1 MAHDSATHPL
11 GMKRRYDLLYV
22 IGALVSS
29 PVLAIGLLRTGKWR
43 TDWKGRFGKT
53 PSLPEDP
60 RPTLLLHGVS
70 VGEVNATREFVARLN
85 LADSPPVR
93 LVISATTNTGFDR
106 ARELYGGDHPVVRY
120 PFDFSWMVGR
130 FLDRLRPRVVA
141 LMELEVWPNLAQEC
155 RNRGIPLVVINGR
168 LSDSSFGTY
177 RWARRWVR
185 PMFEGLAAV
194 AAQTEEY
201 AQRFRELGTPPER
214 VTVTDTMKWDTV
226 RLVDDVEGAAELG
239 AAMGIDPSRPLVV
252 AGSTGPGEEELLI
265 GDRPPGVQLMLVPR
279 KPERF
284 EEVARLGQGMVRRS
298 ERPDGFAGDARGG
311 GGDLFLLDTMGE
323 LTKAYALSDVAIVGR
338 SFVPLGGS
346 DPIEPVAL
354 GKPTLIGPRHE
365 NFREVVSALEAGG
378 GIRVTD
384 RPMEAARELL
394 AAGDEA
400 GAMACAGREVIRNR
414 QGATE
419 RHAQLLLGFLG
430 NRADDQAGGGDKTS
444 SEGDRSGK
452 RRSGRRLRRFILGA
466 LGLYVAAGY
475 LTTAFSWVD
484 VAGPVDPGLSLP
496 TPERILLSGV
506 FSVHTERSH
515 DARGTR
521 EQVAAAASSAGLDF
535 VVIGDHPP
543 DDRRPDWELWEPE
556 FFDGIFIDGGVEIR
570 APQAGKVLAMG
581 VDSTFKQWNGG
592 LGSFLGFLNDRK
604 ATTIVVHGR
613 GPRES
618 ERWIHQRISGV
629 QGWEVLDISESAR
642 SRLRGP
648 WSLYHLLTSIIG
660 YPLGLADES
669 LLHSM
674 REGFDTPTVAAY
686 DSLRLRGPLTATAGL
701 NVHPKLRLGPVL
713 VPSYGPFFRTLVSH
727 LAVEQPLPSDPAWA
741 QNTITDGLRRGE
753 LFISLGDHLV
763 ARGFRLRAV
772 LEGGYG
778 APMGADAPAQP
789 GMALRG
795 GFEED
800 PGRKVVYR
808 ILRNGREVEWILGPE
823 LEWEPVRSGI
833 HRVEVYSYGARMGNV
848 FFRLKPW
855 IFANPIGLT
864 GGG

>member
-1 MAHDSATHPL
+1 
-11 GMKRRYDLLYV
+11 MKRRYDLLYA

-53 PSLPEDP
+53 PALPEDE

-70 VGEVNATREFVARLN
+70 VGEVNATRELVARLDR
-85 LADSPPVR
+85 AGSPPVR
-93 LVISATTNTGFDR
+93 LIISATTNTGFDR
-106 ARELYGGDHPVVRY
+106 ARDLYGDRHPVVRY

-141 LMELEVWPNLAQEC
+141 LMELEVWPNLVQEC
-155 RNRGIPLVVINGR
+155 RRRGISLVVINGR

-185 PMFEGLAAV
+185 PMFEDLTAV

-201 AQRFRELGTPPER
+201 AQRFRDLGTPPGR
-214 VTVTDTMKWDTV
+214 VTVTDNMKWDTV
-226 RLVDDVEGAAELG
+226 RLVDEVEGAAELG
-239 AAMGIDPSRPLVV
+239 AAMGIDSSRPLVV
-252 AGSTGPGEEELLI
+252 AGSTGPGEEDLLI
-265 GDRPPGVQLMLVPR
+265 RDRPTDVQLMLVPR

-284 EEVARLGQGMVRRS
+284 EEVARLAPAMVRRS
-298 ERPDGFAGDARGG
+298 ERPDGFAGEGG
-311 GGDLFLLDTMGE
+311 RDGADLFLLDTMGE
-323 LTKAYALSDVAIVGR
+323 LTKAYALADVAIVGH
-338 SFVPLGGS
+338 SFVPWGGS

-365 NFREVVSALEAGG
+365 NFREVVSALEGG
-378 GIRVTD
+378 GGSRVTD
-384 RPMEAARELL
+384 RPMEAASELL
-394 AAGDEA
+394 AAGDKA
-400 GAMACAGREVIRNR
+400 RAMAEAGREVIRKR

-419 RHAQLLLGFLG
+419 RHAHLLLGLLG
-430 NRADDQAGGGDKTS
+430 GENDDPVRDGSGTD
-444 SEGDRSGK
+444 SEEGMSGK
-452 RRSGRRLRRFILGA
+452 GRPRRRLGRLIVGA
-466 LGLYVAAGY
+466 LGLYMAVGY
-475 LTTAFSWVD
+475 LTTAFSRIEVRD
-484 VAGPVDPGLSLP
+484 SVDPVFSLP
-496 TPERILLSGV
+496 TPERTLLSGV

-543 DDRRPDWELWEPE
+543 DDRRPDWELWEPA
-556 FFDGIFIDGGVEIR
+556 FFDGVFIDGGVELR
-570 APQAGKVLAMG
+570 APGAGKVLAMG
-581 VDSTFKQWNGG
+581 VDSTFKKWEGG
-592 LGSFLGFLNDRK
+592 LGSFLGFIDDRG
-604 ATTIVVHGR
+604 ATSIVVHGR

-618 ERWIHQRISGV
+618 ERWAHGRISGV
-629 QGWEVLDISESAR
+629 QGWEVLDLSESAR

-648 WSLYHLLTSIIG
+648 WGLYHLLTSIIG

-674 REGFDTPTVAAY
+674 REGFDTPAVAAY
-686 DSLRLRGPLTATAGL
+686 DSLRQRGPLTATAGL

-713 VPSYGPFFRTLVSH
+713 VPSYGPFFRTLVCH
-727 LAVEQPLPSDPAWA
+727 LAVEEPLPSNPAWA
-741 QNTITDGLRRGE
+741 QSVISEGMRRGE
-753 LFISLGDHLV
+753 LFISLGDRQA

-772 LEGGYG
+772 LEEGYG
-778 APMGADAPAQP
+778 APMGAEFPAPA
-789 GMALRG
+789 GIVLRG

-808 ILRNGREVEWILGPE
+808 ILRNGREVEWVLGPE
-823 LEWEPVRSGI
+823 LEWEPVRSGF
-833 HRVEVYSYGARMGNV
+833 HRVEVYTYGARMGDL

-855 IFANPIGLT
+855 IFANPIGLM
-864 GGG
+864 GG